1 MPDWPSDGGAP
12 PPAPGRSRA
21 WPAVAVSAA
30 VAVVA
35 AVLVL
40 AAVAVV
46 LPRTRVPTAAGTA
59 SAAPGARNEIER
71 LPPDQAWRSIQ
82 AAIRSARTFRM
93 TGSLLLELPG
103 YERWAMD
110 LHCARNGDVSGSLT
124 DEHGARTEVR
134 RVGGH
139 LYLRSHRLLRGYG
152 PAALAALGDRWVLI
166 PPQVQREVGQ
176 VDGQNPDA
184 ILADSPEAQIQT
196 MLHWGLDNFVG
207 IDPLADD
214 QDGLLGRDPERPTP
228 VHLRPG
234 LTVVAGAPAVA
245 YEQDRDYLLVAAT
258 GPPYPLEYAPIP
270 GSGVLTGDWHMSE
283 WNAPLRVAAPARA
296 DTVDLAQVKP

>member
-1 MPDWPSDGGAP
+1 MHGPPS
-12 PPAPGRSRA
+12 RRRRA
-21 WPAVAVSAA
+21 WPAVAIAA
-30 VAVVA
+30 CAAAVVA
-35 AVLVL
+35 ALVM
-40 AAVAVV
+40 VAVV
-46 LPRTRVPTAAGTA
+46 LPRTRAASPSAAATA
-59 SAAPGARNEIER
+59 SAAPGARNGIER
-71 LPPDQAWRSIQ
+71 LPPDKAWRSIQ

-110 LHCARNGDVSGSLT
+110 LRCARNGDVSGSLR
-124 DEHGARTEVR
+124 DEHGQRTELR
-134 RVGGH
+134 RVGGR

-152 PAALAALGDRWVLI
+152 QAALAAVGDRWVLV

-176 VDGQNPDA
+176 VDGENPGA

-214 QDGLLGRDPERPTP
+214 EGGLLARDPEQPTP

-234 LTVVAGAPAVA
+234 LSVVAGAPAVA
-245 YEQDRDYLLVAAT
+245 YEQGKDYVLVAAT

-270 GSGVLTGDWHMSE
+270 GSGVHTNEFRMSE
-283 WNAPLRVAAPARA
+283 WNAPFQVAAPGPA
-296 DTVDLAQVKP
+296 DTVELAQVKP